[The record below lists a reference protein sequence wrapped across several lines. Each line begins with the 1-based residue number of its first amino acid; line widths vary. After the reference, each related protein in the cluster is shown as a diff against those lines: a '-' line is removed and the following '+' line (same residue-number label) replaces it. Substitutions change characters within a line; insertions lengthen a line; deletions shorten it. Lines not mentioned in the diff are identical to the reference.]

1 MRLNAKPIFLILT
14 VLFVFSSV
22 VYCQDN
28 DEAKEHYLK
37 GNIYYQQGK
46 YKEAQEEFQTALS
59 ILGEKKQPVE
69 LQVEVKPQV
78 AVESQ
83 AVKEVIKP
91 EREIKQPL
99 EFGPKGEYVIG
110 DEDDLHILVWQNEDL
125 NTDATVRPDGKISFP
140 LIGELQATG
149 LTIPELNQTIAEK
162 LKEYIRTPIVS
173 VSLKK
178 IGGKKIVILG
188 EVSSPGVYSLAGRK
202 TIIEAI
208 ALAGGFNQNAVVS
221 SVLLIRGGLESP
233 KGMRLNLN
241 RALTKADMSQN
252 VVLQYED
259 IIFVPKKFIANVNYF
274 MTQVLGPLVQGASS
288 ATSVQGFQ
296 SRRSSSSQ

>member
-1 MRLNAKPIFLILT
+1 MRSFIRTLSMFLIVFFIFLSIG
-14 VLFVFSSV
+14 F
-22 VYCQDN
+22 CQDNN

-46 YKEAQEEFQTALS
+46 YKESQEEFQKALS
-59 ILGEKKQPVE
+59 LLGENE
-69 LQVEVKPQV
+69 EVKESNIEPVDLPQ
-78 AVESQ
+78 A
-83 AVKEVIKP
+83 AKETAKP
-91 EREIKQPL
+91 EVGAKYSSELSPR
-99 EFGPKGEYVIG
+99 GEYVIG

-140 LIGELQATG
+140 LIGEVEATG
-149 LTIPELNQTIAEK
+149 LTIPELNQAIAEK

-188 EVSSPGVYSLAGRK
+188 EVSTPGVYSLAGRK
-202 TIIEAI
+202 TLIEAI
-208 ALAGGFNQNAVVS
+208 AMAGGFNQNAVAS
-221 SVLLIRGGLESP
+221 SVLLIRGGLSSP
-233 KGMRLNLN
+233 KGMRLNLS

-296 SRRSSSSQ
+296 SRRSSQ